1 MIISVRAD
9 EAILFTSAAEV
20 DGSTHAAIRL
30 SGRMSGIRSWILRSS
45 PEGSLV
51 RMVKNG
57 KPFSV
62 RYPLKQLL
70 LQNIVD
76 RSVTRFLFRLLAG
89 IRNDGRQYWNRQTH
103 CQTSETI
110 FIHTQRERIMS
121 KRGSPSVLSAPE
133 DHHDTMK

>member
-51 RMVKNG
+51 RIGKRRNLDAILLNG
-57 KPFSV
+57 SFD
-62 RYPLKQLL
+62 L
-70 LQNIVD
+70 
-76 RSVTRFLFRLLAG
+76 
-89 IRNDGRQYWNRQTH
+89 
-103 CQTSETI
+103 TS
-110 FIHTQRERIMS
+110 
-121 KRGSPSVLSAPE
+121 G
-133 DHHDTMK
+133 